1 MIAATAAHPQPAE
14 RFMSFEQ
21 VQKLAQDNEIEW
33 IDLRFTDVRGVQ
45 HHVTFPVRVLEPA
58 LFEDGKMFD
67 GSSIPGWRGI
77 NESDMVLLPD
87 PSTAYIDPFT
97 ADPTMVLI
105 CDILDP
111 KTMQG
116 YTRDPRGVAKR
127 AEAYLK
133 STGLA
138 DTAFF
143 GPEPEFFI
151 FDSVRYKNDMS
162 GAMFE
167 VDSEE
172 AAWNSGRKYDGGNSG
187 HRSGVKGGYFPV
199 SPVDS
204 LQDIR
209 AEMCRLLEQVGIEVE
224 VHHHEVAGPGQ
235 CEIGAKFNT
244 LVKKADELTMLK
256 YIVKNVAHRNGKTA
270 TFMPKPIVG
279 DNGSGM
285 HVHQSLAKG
294 GVNLFSGDGYA
305 GLSQMAL
312 WYIGGVFKHARAI
325 NAFANSTTNSYK
337 RLVPGYE
344 APVML
349 AYSASNRSASCRIPF
364 VSNPKARRIEMRFP
378 DPMNSGYLTFAA
390 LMMAGLDGVLNKIDP
405 GEPSDKD
412 LYDLPPEEEK
422 NFPTVCHSLDQALEA
437 LDKDRDFLKAGG
449 VMSDD
454 FIDGYIAL
462 KMQEVTK
469 FRAATHPLEY
479 QLYYSL

>member
-1 MIAATAAHPQPAE
+1 
-14 RFMSFEQ
+14 MSLDNVE
-21 VQKLAQDNEIEW
+21 KLIKDHKVEFV
-33 IDLRFTDVRGVQ
+33 DLRFVDMRGIEQ
-45 HHVTFPVRVLEPA
+45 HVTFPVSIVDA
-58 LFEDGKMFD
+58 SLFEDGKMFD
-67 GSSIPGWRGI
+67 GSSISGWKGI

-87 PSTAYIDPFT
+87 PTSAYIDPFY
-97 ADPTMVLI
+97 ADPTLVLV

-111 KTMQG
+111 ATMQG
-116 YTRDPRGVAKR
+116 YSRDPRGIAKR

-133 STGLA
+133 SSGVA
-138 DTAFF
+138 DMAFF

-151 FDSVRYKNDMS
+151 FDSVQFANEMGNTFFKVN
-162 GAMFE
+162 
-167 VDSEE
+167 SEE
-172 AAWNSGRKYDGGNSG
+172 GAWNSGKSYDGANSG
-187 HRSGVKGGYFPV
+187 YRPGIKGGYFPV
-199 SPVDS
+199 PPTDS
-204 LQDIR
+204 LHDLR
-209 AEMCRLLEQVGIEVE
+209 AEMCKTLEQVGIEVE
-224 VHHHEVAGPGQ
+224 VHHHEVATAGQ

-244 LVKKADELTMLK
+244 LVKKADELQRMK
-256 YIVKNVAHRNGKTA
+256 YVVRNVAHRNGKTV

-294 GVNLFSGDGYA
+294 GQNLFSGDGYG

-349 AYSASNRSASCRIPF
+349 AYSASNRSASCRIPY
-364 VSNPKARRIEMRFP
+364 VANPKARRIEIRFP
-378 DPMNSGYLTFAA
+378 DPMNTGYLTFAA
-390 LMMAGLDGVLNKIDP
+390 LMMAGLDGIKNQIDP
-405 GEPSDKD
+405 GSPSDKD

-422 NFPTVCHSLDQALEA
+422 NIPTVCHSLDQALEA

-449 VMSDD
+449 VFTDD
-454 FIDGYIAL
+454 FIDAYIGL
-462 KMQEVTK
+462 KMKEVTS

-479 QLYYSL
+479 QMYYTI